1 MNSEPIFHEPA
12 QGGADTAAVP
22 TKPPDRL
29 LYVDLLRPIAML
41 GVIAIHVSAGPLMDA
56 KTPNPVWW
64 ASVFYNSLARIGV
77 PTYGFSPLKLSAEDS
92 LLELMHGDDERVS
105 VEALRFGLPVLW
117 EAVIR
122 FCG

>member
-1 MNSEPIFHEPA
+1 VLRHHDPD
-12 QGGADTAAVP
+12 GVP
-22 TKPPDRL
+22 LP
-29 LYVDLLRPIAML
+29 ML
-41 GVIAIHVSAGPLMDA
+41 APYATDA
-56 KTPNPVWW
+56 KH
-64 ASVFYNSLARIGV
+64 LARIGV